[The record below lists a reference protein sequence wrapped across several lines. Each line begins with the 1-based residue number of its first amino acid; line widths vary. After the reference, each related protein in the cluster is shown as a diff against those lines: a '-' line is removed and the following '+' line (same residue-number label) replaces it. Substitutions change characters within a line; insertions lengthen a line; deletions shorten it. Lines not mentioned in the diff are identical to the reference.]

1 MFSLKYESLKS
12 QSNQSTAIFIVQFT
26 LDYSKYKCIIFA
38 KGRWLI
44 ANTEVIFKDN
54 DYQD

>member
-12 QSNQSTAIFIVQFT
+12 QSNQSTAIFIVQFS
-26 LDYSKYKCIIFA
+26 LDYSKDKCIIFA

-44 ANTEVIFKDN
+44 ANTKVIFKDN